1 MKKKFLVLLLLPF
14 LLVGPGA
21 DKEANSFALAVAPAV
36 MMNVASALVVG
47 GAMYYCWTH
56 GGEESWAQLQ
66 SATKEG
72 IEVTKDWIINKIA
85 EDNGVDTSGPNYNT
99 PDNPYQ
105 QNFIFYPGA
114 PLEVG
119 MQFYIY
125 NYKHDRDEL
134 WEITSSG
141 VSFCTSWMS
150 APEPAYACRVAIP
163 NDYTRRIDQK
173 NSNAAGNC
181 GKGWNCSLLTYQEP
195 PGFDP
200 TAYPNLY
207 GPQVLYANAYNALMD
222 GIPPVLDWIML
233 DDAPAIDPDKDQ
245 VATVPVV
252 AGVDANATVN
262 PWGSDAIL
270 GEDGK
275 YYPAPPALVDPDTG
289 LPLERPWPELDGASV
304 GGNVVEGVNG
314 VAPINKPLDQL
325 LNDAG
330 IVGGTIN
337 GVQGNTITWTDADGV
352 SHVAVVPNDVADQVR
367 DLAETTGAA
376 SDAKENTQKNIE
388 KETALLTDPGHI
400 DVPFFDPEFE
410 QPEKQDVATVM
421 DTLIDLL
428 PGADL
433 LTDSS
438 IEASGSPVMTL
449 TFPGFDPVN
458 LDFSSYESNVSS
470 IGSILFTIVCLGC
483 LIAVVKG

>member
-1 MKKKFLVLLLLPF
+1 MKKRILVLLLLSV
-14 LLVGPGA
+14 LLMGPGQS
-21 DKEANSFALAVAPAV
+21 KEANSFALAVAPAV

-66 SATKEG
+66 SATKDG
-72 IEVTKDWIINKIA
+72 VEVTKDWLISKIA
-85 EDNGVDTSGPNYNT
+85 EMHDISISLVDPLFKGSPDPGSWTVTLDDAQIGSDSIFGPFPNGKYCESSGTWSLVYDHCTSVT
-99 PDNPYQ
+99 AKDS
-105 QNFIFYPGA
+105 
-114 PLEVG
+114 
-119 MQFYIY
+119 
-125 NYKHDRDEL
+125 
-134 WEITSSG
+134 TSST
-141 VSFCTSWMS
+141 SFQFVCDGQGYTGQALWHTDYDPSPSFNM
-150 APEPAYACRVAIP
+150 
-163 NDYTRRIDQK
+163 ND
-173 NSNAAGNC
+173 
-181 GKGWNCSLLTYQEP
+181 
-195 PGFDP
+195 
-200 TAYPNLY
+200 YPNLY
-207 GPQVLYANAYNALMD
+207 GPQVLYTNAYNALKE
-222 GIPPVLDWIML
+222 GIPPVLDWIMR